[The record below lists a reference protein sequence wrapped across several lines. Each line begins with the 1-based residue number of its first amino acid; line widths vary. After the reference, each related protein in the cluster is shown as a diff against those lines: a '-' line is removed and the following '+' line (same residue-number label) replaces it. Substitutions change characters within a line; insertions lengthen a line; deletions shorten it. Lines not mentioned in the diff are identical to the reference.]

1 MIDNVMYVFYTPCH
15 VLSILGKAVCFLHII
30 YLSHQGFFVV
40 NFFTI
45 MGILDSLLEHMK
57 PREQS
62 VFFIQIRTWLDTGE
76 KNGKNIFVIF

>member
-15 VLSILGKAVCFLHII
+15 VLSILGKAVCFLHIT
-30 YLSHQGFFVV
+30 YLPHQGFVV

-57 PREQS
+57 SHEQS
-62 VFFIQIRTWLDTGE
+62 VFFIQIRTWLDTGK